1 MNNTNLINGFKAEL
15 VRQEITIQI
24 FIKKTWC
31 AIDGSDVNRPA
42 KTARPGLGRFGPS
55 HFGLAQARPQ
65 PGQVGPDFFFF
76 AFFLH

>member
-55 HFGLAQARPQ
+55 HFDLAQARP
-65 PGQVGPDFFFF
+65 GMIFFFFF
-76 AFFLH
+76 AFFLHEFRP